1 MRVALL
7 GTGVMGVGM
16 AQSLLRAGHQ
26 VTVWN
31 RSREKA
37 EPLAADGA
45 TVVDQAV
52 DAVAGVEVVITML
65 YDTDSVMSVMAEV
78 LPVMARPSTGSG
90 GVVGSGSAVGSGS
103 VVGSG
108 GMVGS
113 GSVWV
118 QTSTIGVEGTERAA
132 ALAAEHGIA
141 FLDAPVLGTKQ
152 PAADGQLVVLA
163 AGGSS
168 LQQRVEP
175 VLDAIGAR
183 TLWVSEQPGDGSKL
197 KLAANAWVASVT
209 AATAQSI
216 ALTRNLGLDPALFLA
231 AIKGGPLDLP
241 YAQLKGGAM
250 IAGEFPASF
259 ALDGV
264 TKDLGLITEA
274 AAASD
279 TSTELLAALTGRFA
293 AASAQGFGEADM
305 AAEVAAFSPG
315 AY

>member
-7 GTGVMGVGM
+7 GTGVMGAGM

-37 EPLAADGA
+37 EPLAAEGA
-45 TVVDQAV
+45 TVADEAV
-52 DAVAGVEVVITML
+52 DAVGGAKVVITML
-65 YDTDSVMSVMAEV
+65 YDTDSVLAVMAEV
-78 LPVMARPSTGSG
+78 LPALVSG
-90 GVVGSGSAVGSGS
+90 C
-103 VVGSG
+103 
-108 GMVGS
+108 
-113 GSVWV
+113 VWV

-152 PAADGQLVVLA
+152 PAADGKLVVFA
-163 AGGSS
+163 AGDPS
-168 LQQRVEP
+168 LRKRVEP
-175 VLDAIGAR
+175 TLDAIGAR
-183 TLWVSEQPGDGSKL
+183 TVWVSEQPGDASKL

-216 ALTRNLGLDPALFLA
+216 ALARNLGLDPVLFLE

-250 IAGEFPASF
+250 IAGDFPPSF

-264 TKDLGLITEA
+264 LKDLGLITEA
-274 AAASD
+274 AASSD

-293 AASAQGFGEADM
+293 AASAQGLGEADM
-305 AAEVAAFSPG
+305 AAVVAAFNPG
-315 AY
+315 AF

>member
-1 MRVALL
+1 MANQAHRAMITEVARARQNEFMRVALL

-45 TVVDQAV
+45 AVADEAV
-52 DAVAGVEVVITML
+52 DAVGGAEVVITML
-65 YDTDSVMSVMAEV
+65 YDTGSVMAVMANV
-78 LPVMARPSTGSG
+78 LPALDP
-90 GVVGSGSAVGSGS
+90 
-103 VVGSG
+103 
-108 GMVGS
+108 
-113 GSVWV
+113 GSVWM
-118 QTSTIGVEGTERAA
+118 QTSTIGIEGTEQAA
-132 ALAAEHGIA
+132 TLAAEHGLA

-152 PAADGQLVVLA
+152 PAADGKLVVLA
-163 AGGSS
+163 AGDPS
-168 LQQRVEP
+168 LRGQVKP

-183 TLWVSEQPGDGSKL
+183 TVWVSEQPGDGSKL

-209 AATAQSI
+209 AATAQSV
-216 ALTRNLGLDPALFLA
+216 ALTRNLGLDPALFLE

-250 IAGEFPASF
+250 IAGEFPPSF

-264 TKDLGLITEA
+264 LKDLGLITEA

-293 AASAQGFGEADM
+293 VASAQGLGDADM
-305 AAEVAAFSPG
+305 AAVVAAFGPG
-315 AY
+315 AF